1 MRARHPRG
9 TTARQRVIDAA
20 LRLVD
25 KGGLRQLTIRAL
37 ADEVGAPPMT
47 LYTHFKGKE
56 ELLDHLFEGVIER
69 LLDTDRRP
77 TWKQDLEGA
86 CRHARGVLLAHPHWL
101 PLLAR
106 ATVPPPS
113 LHFYDRLL
121 EGMCRDGFAPEAAM
135 HAFSTVLG
143 FTLGAVLFERMMSVQ
158 HHPPVP
164 VQQLALV
171 RDMVPKLSA
180 SAFPG
185 VMAAA
190 PMFDVWSFDAVF
202 ELGIRSLLDGLEA
215 KRPTPSHAGRR
226 AL

>member
-1 MRARHPRG
+1 MRTRHPRG

-69 LLDTDRRP
+69 LLETERRP

-106 ATVPPPS
+106 VTVPPPS

-164 VQQLALV
+164 MQQLALV
-171 RDMVPKLSA
+171 QKMVPKLPA
-180 SAFPG
+180 GAFPG
-185 VMAAA
+185 VVATA
-190 PMFDVWSFDAVF
+190 PTFGVWSFDAVF

-215 KRPTPSHAGRR
+215 KRPTPSRAGRH